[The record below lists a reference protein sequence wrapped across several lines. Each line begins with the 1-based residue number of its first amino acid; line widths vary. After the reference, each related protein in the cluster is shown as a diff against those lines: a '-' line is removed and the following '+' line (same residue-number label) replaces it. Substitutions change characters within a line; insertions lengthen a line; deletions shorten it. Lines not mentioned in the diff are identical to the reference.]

1 MNVTA
6 PRVHITLD
14 DDTPQSI
21 PPKKWTRLVFEG
33 QDRFVLIH
41 GEANI
46 DIQLYPQVLALTERP
61 KTWQTMIRR
70 LDGTVEGNVTGRD
83 PFSWPA
89 ITNHS
94 IRYVNVNLTVYPD
107 VPLTFDVWHDA
118 PQPIVLTKRVPKI
131 LVVRAE

>member
-1 MNVTA
+1 MNITE

-21 PPKKWTRLVFEG
+21 PPKTWTRLVFEG
-33 QDRFVLIH
+33 EDRFVLIH

-46 DIQLYPQVLALTERP
+46 DIQLYAEDLALAARP
-61 KTWQTMIRR
+61 KTWQTMVRR
-70 LDGTVEGNVTGRD
+70 IDGTKEGNVTGRE
-83 PFSWPA
+83 PIPWPQIRNA
-89 ITNHS
+89 CV
-94 IRYVNVNLTVYPD
+94 RYVNVNLTVYPD